1 MSCCFT
7 VVSTSEVAV
16 VEKCGKFDR
25 FAEAGLACFFMYP
38 FEYTAGKI
46 SLRVQELNC
55 NLETKTKDNVFVT
68 VASSVQ
74 FQIIKDKVYQAF
86 YLMSEPRQQMRAY
99 VLDIIRAS
107 ICNMTLDEAFESKE
121 DISQQLKG
129 HLSEVMAG
137 YGISIL
143 QALVTDLSPDSR
155 VRDAMNEINASKR
168 FKESA
173 VQRAEG
179 EKILKVKKA
188 EAEAESMYLSGV
200 GVARQRKAIMMGL
213 KESIVDFSSSVDGAT
228 AKDVMDLLVLNQ
240 YFDTLQDLGGGGGRC
255 VFLPSDQNQMR
266 NAIMEAQAAK
276 Y

>member
-25 FAEAGLACFFMYP
+25 FAEAGLACFCLYP

-55 NLETKTKDNVFVT
+55 NLETKTKDNVFVS
-68 VASSVQ
+68 VSSSVQ

-107 ICNMTLDEAFESKE
+107 ICTMTLDEAFESKE
-121 DISQQLKG
+121 DISQQLKM

-143 QALVTDLSPDSR
+143 QALVTDLTPDSR

-179 EKILKVKKA
+179 EKILKVKRA
-188 EAEAESMYLSGV
+188 EAEAESMYLSGI

-213 KESIVDFSSSVDGAT
+213 KESIVDFSNSVDGAT

-240 YFDTLQDLGGGGGRC
+240 YFDTLQDLGNGGGRC
-255 VFLPSDQNQMR
+255 VFLPSDHNQMR

-276 Y
+276 

>member
-16 VEKCGKFDR
+16 VEKFGKFDR
-25 FAEAGLACFFMYP
+25 FAEAGLSCFPMYP
-38 FEYTAGKI
+38 FEYVAGMI

-55 NLETKTKDNVFVT
+55 NLETKTKDNVFVS
-68 VASSVQ
+68 VSCSVQ

-86 YLMSEPRQQMRAY
+86 YLMSQPREQMRAY
-99 VLDIIRAS
+99 VFDTIRAA
-107 ICNMTLDEAFESKE
+107 ICTLTLDEAFESKE
-121 DISQQLKG
+121 EISQQLKS
-129 HLSEVMAG
+129 HLSEVMASFG
-137 YGISIL
+137 LSIL
-143 QALVTDLSPDSR
+143 QALVTDLTPDSR
-155 VRDAMNEINASKR
+155 VRTAMNEINASKR

-188 EAEAESMYLSGV
+188 EAEAESLYLSGV

-213 KESIVDFSSSVDGAT
+213 KESIVDFSSSVEGAT

-240 YFDTLQDLGGGGGRC
+240 YFDTLQDLGSGGGRC
-255 VFLPSDQNQMR
+255 VFLPADKNQMR

-276 Y
+276 